1 MNFYKMIFLIGSSV
15 FICTTSLHASHTP
28 SSFEIGRDVG
38 SNISNGIRG
47 AEQKRI
53 MRQIIENI
61 QHCETQEDVLVVSGQ
76 IFQYLSPEQQPLA
89 MQILQLKIEILKS
102 SENQRSK

>member
-1 MNFYKMIFLIGSSV
+1 
-15 FICTTSLHASHTP
+15 
-28 SSFEIGRDVG
+28 
-38 SNISNGIRG
+38 
-47 AEQKRI
+47 